1 MMNGKKLFLPCVLIV
16 MISMAACMTGCAH
29 TSNTDSSG
37 HVLGTGS
44 IEVMPTG
51 EADPALKNTVWAAID
66 GKNLA
71 LSFREKGNT
80 VWMGGLGEVVYS
92 KEGEKI
98 TFDLSA
104 LITIYNAITVDE
116 YIVVQK
122 TGVKEGIALLEK
134 MIEAGGDAET
144 KKDLEEGL
152 QQLKSLLP
160 MLENPDSEMREVFK
174 KLFPLVKKLPT
185 ALEPYKTFEGTFNG
199 NELTVERFPAYDA
212 QSSTV
217 TPTKVIYKKR

>member
-1 MMNGKKLFLPCVLIV
+1 
-16 MISMAACMTGCAH
+16 
-29 TSNTDSSG
+29 
-37 HVLGTGS
+37 
-44 IEVMPTG
+44 MPTG

-66 GKNLA
+66 GKDLA

-80 VWMGGLGEVVYS
+80 VWMGGLGEVAYS

-104 LITIYNAITVDE
+104 LITIYNTITVDE

-122 TGVKEGIALLEK
+122 TEVKEGIALLEK

-174 KLFPLVKKLPT
+174 KLFPLVKKMPT

-212 QSSTV
+212 QSNTV

>member
-16 MISMAACMTGCAH
+16 MISMVACMTGCAH

-37 HVLGTGS
+37 HVPGTGS
-44 IEVMPTG
+44 MEITPTG
-51 EADPALKNTVWAAID
+51 EADSALKNTVWAARA
-66 GKNLA
+66 GKDLA

-122 TGVKEGIALLEK
+122 TEVKEGIALLEK
-134 MIEAGGDAET
+134 MIEAGGDAEK

-160 MLENPDSEMREVFK
+160 MLENPDSEIREVFK
-174 KLFPLVKKLPT
+174 EIFPLVKKMPT

-199 NELTVERFPAYDA
+199 NELTVERFPVYDA
-212 QSSTV
+212 QSNTV

>member
-29 TSNTDSSG
+29 TSNTDSREN
-37 HVLGTGS
+37 VPNTGS

-66 GKNLA
+66 GKDLA

-104 LITIYNAITVDE
+104 LINIYQVMTVDKC
-116 YIVVQK
+116 IAVQK
-122 TGVKEGIALLEK
+122 ATMKESRAFFEK
-134 MIEAGGDAET
+134 MIEEESNAE
-144 KKDLEEGL
+144 KKKELEEGL

-174 KLFPLVKKLPT
+174 EIFPLVKKMPT

-212 QSSTV
+212 QSNTV
-217 TPTKVIYKKR
+217 TPTKVIYKKS